1 MKSESKIEL
10 LSSIKMN
17 KMFFGCLSL
26 RKLNIFKIYFENINM
41 KNFLYKCKG
50 LEEVI
55 FSCVIFRT
63 FYQTSALCASYI
75 ILPKIL

>member
-1 MKSESKIEL
+1 MKSDSKITL

-41 KNFLYKCKG
+41 KNF
-50 LEEVI
+50 
-55 FSCVIFRT
+55 CVNV
-63 FYQTSALCASYI
+63 
-75 ILPKIL
+75 KE

>member
-1 MKSESKIEL
+1 MESDSKITL

-55 FSCVIFRT
+55 FSCVIGNNM
-63 FYQTSALCASYI
+63 I
-75 ILPKIL
+75 